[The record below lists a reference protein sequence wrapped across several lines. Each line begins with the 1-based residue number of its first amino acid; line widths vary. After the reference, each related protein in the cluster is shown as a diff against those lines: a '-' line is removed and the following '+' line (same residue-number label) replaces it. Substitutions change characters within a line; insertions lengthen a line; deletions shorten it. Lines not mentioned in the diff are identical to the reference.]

1 MFKLLNRFAWI
12 LSLSFWF
19 IIIFII
25 IGSNGYRVN
34 WEEVFFSWFFW
45 VIAWLI
51 IKKLLF
57 SKTFI
62 QNRLEFFANSL
73 KQNYIENKEEKLET
87 KLDIFEKPKEE
98 NKITN
103 ESNVLNTQEEKTKE
117 NKILEKNIEIEDLTN
132 SKNYTEN
139 KNPTV
144 IEEFF
149 NKTTNYI
156 KDFFSTN
163 LLAKLG
169 WILVFLAVV
178 YFLKWVATAFWEAI
192 WPVWRITIWIII
204 GFVIYLIWAK
214 IQKSHKNEWII
225 LIWTWILINFA
236 VILAGRYLVWWDWYL
251 TETTTFLF
259 LILNT
264 IFWVLTSL
272 IYKSKT
278 LLLFSF
284 IFAYLNPL
292 IIWAKPIGDPYTLVW
307 YSLIVSLWALF
318 ISQKEQ
324 SISLFIIAF
333 LAWNFLL
340 LIAPSSNTSWEITK
354 IIALNIYNIIS
365 ILNASKFQDKYKLS
379 LEITFWAAF
388 LIIAWY
394 LANINHDIINSD
406 SYLYILA
413 IITSLTFLVFAYIQS
428 FKKTYLFSIWTIWTI
443 LTLAPLIIYK
453 TILIQPKCGIYSCSI
468 PVKENSNLMI
478 LSIYTI
484 AIFAIINLALPFL
497 NKKLFE
503 KKSLSNL
510 VFWILSAAVFFAFE
524 IYNYWEIHFPWTIE
538 GFAFLWLAIIYFLE
552 WFFIINKLWIENVKK
567 DENLKNIFY
576 IFMGVSISLFSI
588 AIAFVF
594 SNYPEIISTTWLFE
608 ATILYYFYSKT
619 NSPKIFTAATI
630 LFIIWLTKFGILLDV
645 VHRGDFKFLISF
657 AIILLS
663 FILNLYFINKAE
675 KKSYQNIHNALHII
689 WMLIMWGLLL
699 KIIPS
704 TGHGWSMLWISIFI
718 TILWSFY
725 AKFNFNFLKIIFTI
739 VLALFSISHIWELN
753 HILWKLSY
761 DKKEYLKFLQYIV
774 TAIII
779 SNYFIWDKLN
789 LEKKYNKIIL
799 IIIWIYSFIISNL
812 FILDLF
818 EKIFGFYTLTIY
830 WGLIASALLL
840 YWIQKNIIKYRT
852 IWLYF
857 LTLTS
862 AKIFLYDIW
871 QIWNTNSRIAVFAI
885 LWVIFI
891 ILSTLYTKRF
901 WDNMKWEFSFD
912 NLKSNKIN
920 DKEVKSYNSTKK
932 QDFLINQEIKNIDI
946 SKYKWV
952 KFIFNNWKSISIRS
966 KNLIKIAKLVT
977 NNNKKTIFE
986 KNELKITYD
995 YVVNNYKTEL
1005 SKANYKKILE
1015 IMEKFVE
1022 FWGEVKFIEK

>member
-12 LSLSFWF
+12 LSLSFGFIIAF
-19 IIIFII
+19 IIIWFNNYRIGFEEIFLSFILWI
-25 IGSNGYRVN
+25 I
-34 WEEVFFSWFFW
+34 F
-45 VIAWLI
+45 WLI
-51 IKKLLF
+51 IKKILF

-73 KQNYIENKEEKLET
+73 KQNYIENKKGIKLNNSEKQ
-87 KLDIFEKPKEE
+87 KEE
-98 NKITN
+98 NITTN
-103 ESNVLNTQEEKTKE
+103 ESKISNKEEEKTKI
-117 NKILEKNIEIEDLTN
+117 KDFKN
-132 SKNYTEN
+132 SKNYIEN
-139 KNPTV
+139 KNPTA

-169 WILVFLAVV
+169 WILIFLAVV
-178 YFLKWVATAFWEAI
+178 YFLKWVAVSFWEAI

-204 GFVIYLIWAK
+204 GFVIYWIWAK

-225 LIWTWILINFA
+225 LMWTWILINFA
-236 VILAGRYLVWWDWYL
+236 VILAGRYLVWGNWYL

-292 IIWAKPIGDPYTLVW
+292 IIWAKPTWDPYTLVW

-340 LIAPSSNTSWEITK
+340 LIAPSSNNLWEITK

-379 LEITFWAAF
+379 LEITFWAVF
-388 LIIAWY
+388 LIIAWF
-394 LANINHDIINSD
+394 LASINYNIINNN

-413 IITSLTFLVFAYIQS
+413 IITSLTFLVFSYILS
-428 FKKTYLFSIWTIWTI
+428 IKKTYLFSIWTIWTI
-443 LTLAPLIIYK
+443 LTLAPLIISK
-453 TILIQPKCGIYSCSI
+453 NI
-468 PVKENSNLMI
+468 ENNSFMY
-478 LSIYTI
+478 LSIFTI
-484 AIFAIINLALPFL
+484 IIFAIINLSLPFL

-503 KKSLSNL
+503 KKALSNL
-510 VFWILSAAVFFAFE
+510 VFWILSAALFFAFE
-524 IYNYWEIHFPWTIE
+524 IYNYWEIHFPWVIE
-538 GFAFLWLAIIYFLE
+538 GFAFLGLAIIYFLE
-552 WFFIINKLWIENVKK
+552 WYFIINKLWIENVKK

-576 IFMGVSISLFSI
+576 IFTWASISLFSI

-594 SNYPEIISTTWLFE
+594 SSYPEIITAIWLFE
-608 ATILYYFYSKT
+608 ATILYYFYSKI

-645 VHRGDFKFLISF
+645 VHRWDFKFLISF
-657 AIILLS
+657 IIILIS

-675 KKSYQNIHNALHII
+675 KKLYQNIHHILHII
-689 WMLIMWGLLL
+689 WMLIMWRLLVE
-699 KIIPS
+699 IIPHS
-704 TGHGWSMLWISIFI
+704 YQWWNMLWISIFI
-718 TILWSFY
+718 TILWIFY
-725 AKFNFNFLKIIFTI
+725 AKYNFKFLKIIFILT
-739 VLALFSISHIWELN
+739 LTLFSLFHISELN
-753 HILWKLSY
+753 HIFWKLSLIR
-761 DKKEYLKFLQYIV
+761 KEDLKFIQYIV
-774 TAIII
+774 TIIII
-779 SNYFIWDKLN
+779 SNYFIWNKFN

-799 IIIWIYSFIISNL
+799 IIVWIYSFIISNL

-840 YWIQKNIIKYRT
+840 YGIQKNIIKYRT
-852 IWLYF
+852 LWLYF

-891 ILSTLYTKRF
+891 ILSTLYTKKY
-901 WDNMKWEFSFD
+901 WDNMKWEFSF
-912 NLKSNKIN
+912 
-920 DKEVKSYNSTKK
+920 
-932 QDFLINQEIKNIDI
+932 KNI
-946 SKYKWV
+946 
-952 KFIFNNWKSISIRS
+952 
-966 KNLIKIAKLVT
+966 
-977 NNNKKTIFE
+977 KK
-986 KNELKITYD
+986 
-995 YVVNNYKTEL
+995 
-1005 SKANYKKILE
+1005 
-1015 IMEKFVE
+1015 
-1022 FWGEVKFIEK
+1022 